1 FHLLPRRGCGRRRRE
16 GRGGPAVPG
25 TRRKARPVT
34 PTPALSRS
42 GPAERWL
49 EALPL
54 GNGRLGAMVWGDPAR
69 PRFSLNESTLWSGAP
84 GVDAPHRTPRREAE
98 AALTR
103 SRALFESGAV
113 PEAQSEIE
121 RLGASWSQAYL
132 PVGDLSV
139 RLQPAAGADATGA
152 VPPPAERI
160 LDLHRAEHRVLAAD
174 GEHLTFASVA
184 DDVLVHAMP
193 CSAGAR
199 PVLELDSPLQEEQRE
214 GGDGSLTVVL
224 RAPSDV
230 PGNQFRRSE
239 RIGWDPEGA
248 SRAAVVVRTRREGE
262 RLLVVC
268 AIATT
273 WQGLGRV
280 PDRAVHEALEEATAQ
295 AEAAL
300 ARGEQELRRRHR
312 GRTLPGAH
320 EVALQLSGY
329 AEAELLATSFAY
341 GRYLLASASRPGLPP
356 ATLQGLWNAQLEAPW
371 SSNYTVNINLEMN
384 HWAAGV
390 AHVPDAAAALEQ
402 YVGLLREAGRE
413 TAHRLY
419 GADGWVVHHNSDPWG
434 YTEPVRGEPS
444 WATWPMGGLWL
455 ERELT

>member
-1 FHLLPRRGCGRRRRE
+1 GVQTSARPISAPPPASACPTVRPAGLRWVDKTRQSVACLTGCRVGRPPPPPSERMWPTTARGARWPGR
-16 GRGGPAVPG
+16 PG

-34 PTPALSRS
+34 PTPALSRRGS
-42 GPAERWL
+42 AERWL

-69 PRFSLNESTLWSGAP
+69 PRFSLNESTLWSGGP

-139 RLQPAAGADATGA
+139 RLQPAAGAAATGA
-152 VPPPAERI
+152 VPPPAARI
-160 LDLHRAEHRVLAAD
+160 LDPPRADHRAPAAAA
-174 GEHLTFASVA
+174 EPL
-184 DDVLVHAMP
+184 P
-193 CSAGAR
+193 SAGAR

-320 EVALQLSGY
+320 EVALQLSGS

-356 ATLQGLWNAQLEAPW
+356 
-371 SSNYTVNINLEMN
+371 
-384 HWAAGV
+384 
-390 AHVPDAAAALEQ
+390 
-402 YVGLLREAGRE
+402 
-413 TAHRLY
+413 
-419 GADGWVVHHNSDPWG
+419 
-434 YTEPVRGEPS
+434 
-444 WATWPMGGLWL
+444 
-455 ERELT
+455 